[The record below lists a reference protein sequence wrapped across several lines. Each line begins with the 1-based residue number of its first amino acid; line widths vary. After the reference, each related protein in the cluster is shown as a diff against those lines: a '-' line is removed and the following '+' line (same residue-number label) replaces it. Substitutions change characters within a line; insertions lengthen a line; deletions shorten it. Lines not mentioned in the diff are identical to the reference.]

1 MRRLLAAFA
10 LSIALAVGLA
20 PGLALAE
27 DGNLAAPSA
36 DGIAKLSIQSS
47 STDQWVMVGST
58 PTRYFDNTGY
68 YKYYWNSTGSD
79 YVQFEQ
85 RYSNDRAAAIA
96 GSSDLFCECS
106 EPPSVIDAGSEV
118 TLDTRLWAKNVSGY
132 GQYLEYSVVLCESG
146 LSRDELNKRGSDGFR
161 DSEGESRFQ
170 IGTSDYS
177 EQTHALSKTFPKA
190 GEGPSEMSIYLYT
203 SGGGV
208 YEWKY
213 KLYEAQKASLS
224 GAKVTLANASAAF
237 TGYTIKPSVKSVVLD
252 GKTLNAGTDYTV
264 RAEDG
269 VQVGS
274 YEVMVTGKGSYEGT
288 ATATF
293 KITKA
298 ANKLAKTKV
307 TKTCKA
313 KSLKKKA
320 ATIALPTAKFGKATW
335 KVAAKDKKK
344 ALTLTKAGKVKVKKG
359 AKAST
364 YTIKLKANV
373 KGTKNYKALKNK
385 VVTVKVKVK

>member
-1 MRRLLAAFA
+1 M
-10 LSIALAVGLA
+10 
-20 PGLALAE
+20 
-27 DGNLAAPSA
+27 
-36 DGIAKLSIQSS
+36 
-47 STDQWVMVGST
+47 
-58 PTRYFDNTGY
+58 
-68 YKYYWNSTGSD
+68 
-79 YVQFEQ
+79 
-85 RYSNDRAAAIA
+85 
-96 GSSDLFCECS
+96 
-106 EPPSVIDAGSEV
+106 
-118 TLDTRLWAKNVSGY
+118 
-132 GQYLEYSVVLCESG
+132 LCESG

-161 DSEGESRFQ
+161 DSGRRVPFPT
-170 IGTSDYS
+170 GTSTGS

-224 GAKVTLANASAAF
+224 GAKVTLAKCECRRFPF

-274 YEVMVTGKGSYEGT
+274 YKVTVTGKGSYEGT
-288 ATATF
+288 ANATF

-307 TKTCKA
+307 TKTLKA
-313 KSLKKKA
+313 ASLKKKA
-320 ATIALPTAKFGKATW
+320 STIALPTC
-335 KVAAKDKKK
+335 KVRQGNMEG
-344 ALTLTKAGKVKVKKG
+344 L
-359 AKAST
+359 SE
-364 YTIKLKANV
+364 
-373 KGTKNYKALKNK
+373 
-385 VVTVKVKVK
+385 